1 MQMLSRNVSYQHRF
15 GWTGPT
21 TVSKNSTSLKQ
32 GLSQGLCCH
41 LDCMSAPEASNPPT
55 TEASLSSDAPNPE
68 NATIP
73 PVPASEDKPTPERE
87 APTTPLPSDDAL
99 LAALRDI
106 LKGVDFHTVTQGQV
120 RAKLEEHFG
129 QDLSEKKAFI
139 RENLPGLLKIEA
151 ACARQTVQIVRESRK
166 TRALEACGAASDE
179 TDPPAKKK
187 GRGMFGKELLLSPG
201 LAEFMGETHMSRSE
215 VRLVCMH
222 LYLLNFLS
230 LRFAH
235 WTPCCLAGCSV
246 HLARGTAAVFYC

>member
-1 MQMLSRNVSYQHRF
+1 
-15 GWTGPT
+15 
-21 TVSKNSTSLKQ
+21 
-32 GLSQGLCCH
+32 
-41 LDCMSAPEASNPPT
+41 MSAPEASNPPT

-139 RENLPGLLKIEA
+139 RENLPGLLAELKPPAPAKPSESAVKA
-151 ACARQTVQIVRESRK
+151 AKPTQPK
-166 TRALEACGAASDE
+166 RAAPSSDE
-179 TDPPAKKK
+179 TDALAKKK